1 MDAPKADRS
10 DSVSSAASSN
20 AAPLSA
26 SQSQSGR
33 RASGPLF
40 ASLQEHKRP
49 QDAASMARRQSL
61 NEQRPPPGIVGTMW
75 NNWVRGPSHPT

>member
-10 DSVSSAASSN
+10 DSISSTASST
-20 AAPLSA
+20 APLSTT
-26 SQSQSGR
+26 QSGGR

-49 QDAASMARRQSL
+49 NDPASVARRQSL
-61 NEQRPPPGIVGTMW
+61 HEQRPPTGFIGKMW
-75 NNWVRGPSHPT
+75 NNWVRGPQPPS

>member
-1 MDAPKADRS
+1 MDAPKSDRS

-20 AAPLSA
+20 AAPLSPIR
-26 SQSQSGR
+26 SGR

-40 ASLQEHKRP
+40 ASLQENKRP
-49 QDAASMARRQSL
+49 QDAASIARRQSL
-61 NEQRPPPGIVGTMW
+61 NEQRPPPGIIGTMW